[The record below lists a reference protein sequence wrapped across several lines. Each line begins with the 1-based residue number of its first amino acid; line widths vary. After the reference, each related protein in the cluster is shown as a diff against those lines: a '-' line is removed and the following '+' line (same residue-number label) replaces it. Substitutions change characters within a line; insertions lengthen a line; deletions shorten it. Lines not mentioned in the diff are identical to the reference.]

1 MHNNSIIE
9 RVIMSSAK
17 TIVRFA
23 PSPTGYLHVG
33 NIRTALVN
41 YLFAKQQ
48 GGEFHLRMDDT
59 DAERSKAEYEDAI
72 KEDLTWLGMEW
83 SDYSRQRDRFAQYEA
98 AKERLIA
105 AGRLYPCWETQEE
118 LDIRRKMMASRGQ
131 PPIYDRAALKLTEAE
146 KARFIAEGRQPHYRF
161 LLEDTTIQWH
171 DLIRGEV
178 KFQGNHM
185 SDPVLVRE
193 DGVPLY
199 TFCSVVDDIEF
210 GTTHILRGEDHVSNT
225 AVQTQIFLALGGK
238 VPEFGHMALL
248 KTKEGELSKRKG
260 GGDIRSLRAEGIEPM
275 AVNSLLAKIGTSDAI
290 DIFPDM
296 EALIASFDISKF
308 GRSAANYD
316 AEELKR
322 LNAKLTNTLPW
333 EAVKERLPQA
343 DAAFWEA
350 VRPNVATVNEAKEW
364 LNILHKPHGEI
375 AAEDA
380 DFLVEASALLPAGE
394 WTDATW
400 NEWTKAVSDKTGR
413 KGKGLF
419 MPIRLAL
426 TGMAHGPELRALLPL
441 LGRERVE
448 QRLKGQV
455 NA

>member
-1 MHNNSIIE
+1 MPE
-9 RVIMSSAK
+9 K

-41 YLFAKQQ
+41 YLFARKR

-59 DAERSKAEYEDAI
+59 DAERSKPEYEAAI
-72 KEDLTWLGMEW
+72 REDLSWLGMTW
-83 SDYSRQRDRFAQYEA
+83 DDYSRQRDRFDRYEE

-118 LDIRRKMMASRGQ
+118 LDVRRKMMASRGQ
-131 PPIYDRAALKLTEAE
+131 PPIYDRAALNLSDAE
-146 KARFIAEGRQPHYRF
+146 KRALLDSGRRPHYRF
-161 LLEDTTIQWH
+161 LLEDTTIRWN

-225 AVQTQIFLALGGK
+225 AVQTQIFHALGGK
-238 VPEFGHMALL
+238 LPEFGHMALL

-275 AVNSLLAKIGTSDAI
+275 AINSLLAKIGTSDAI
-290 DIFPDM
+290 EVFPDM
-296 EALIASFDISKF
+296 EALIATFDITKF

-322 LNAKLTNTLPW
+322 LNAKLTGMLPW
-333 EAVKERLPQA
+333 DAVKDRLPQA
-343 DAAFWEA
+343 DAGFWEA
-350 VRPNVATVNEAKEW
+350 VRPNVATVEEAQVW
-364 LNILHKPHGEI
+364 LDILHKPQGEI
-375 AAEDA
+375 APEEAE
-380 DFLVEASALLPAGE
+380 FLAAASALLPAGE

-400 NEWTKAVSDKTGR
+400 NEWTKAVSEKTGR
-413 KGKGLF
+413 KGKTLF

-441 LGRERVE
+441 LGRERTE

>member
-1 MHNNSIIE
+1 MTS
-9 RVIMSSAK
+9 K

-59 DAERSKAEYEDAI
+59 DAERSKPEYEAAI

-83 SDYSRQRDRFAQYEA
+83 SDYSRQRDRFAKYEA
-98 AKERLIA
+98 AKAKLIA
-105 AGRLYPCWETQEE
+105 SGRLYPCWETQDE
-118 LDIRRKMMASRGQ
+118 LDVKRKMQNSRGL
-131 PPIYDRAALKLTEAE
+131 PPTYDRSALKLSDAE
-146 KARFIAEGRQPHYRF
+146 KQAHMDSGNAPHYRF
-161 LLEDTTIQWH
+161 LLEDTTIAWH

-178 KFQGNHM
+178 KFEGNHM
-185 SDPVLVRE
+185 SDPVLVRA

-225 AVQTQIFLALGGK
+225 AVQTQIFLALGGG
-238 VPEFGHMALL
+238 VPTFGHMALL

-260 GGDIRSLRAEGIEPM
+260 GGDIRSLRAEGIEAM

-296 EALIASFDISKF
+296 DALIASFDINKF
-308 GRSAANYD
+308 GRAAANYD
-316 AEELKR
+316 PEELKR
-322 LNAKLTNTLPW
+322 LNAKLTSTLPW
-333 EAVKERLPQA
+333 DVVKDKLPQA

-350 VRPNVATVNEAKEW
+350 VRPNVATVAEAQLW
-364 LNILHKPHGEI
+364 LDIIHQPCGEI
-375 AAEDA
+375 APEDA
-380 DFLVEASALLPAGE
+380 EFLTQASALLPEGE

-400 NEWTKAVSDKTGR
+400 SEWTKAVGEQTGR
-413 KGKGLF
+413 KGKTLF

-441 LGRERVE
+441 LGREKTT

-455 NA
+455 HA

>member
-1 MHNNSIIE
+1 
-9 RVIMSSAK
+9 MSD
-17 TIVRFA
+17 TVIVRFA

-41 YLFAKQQ
+41 YLFAKQK

-59 DAERSKAEYEDAI
+59 DAERSKKEYEDAI
-72 KEDLTWLGMEW
+72 KEDLTWLGMGW
-83 SDYSRQRDRFAQYEA
+83 DDYSRQRDRFGKYEE
-98 AKERLIA
+98 AKAKLIA
-105 AGRLYPCWETQEE
+105 SGRLYPCWETQEE
-118 LDIRRKMMASRGQ
+118 LDVRRKMMASRGQ
-131 PPIYDRAALKLTEAE
+131 PPIYDRAALKLTEEE
-146 KARFIAEGRQPHYRF
+146 KAKLIADGKQPHYRF
-161 LLEDTTIQWH
+161 LLEDTTIAWN
-171 DLIRGEV
+171 DLIRGDV

-238 VPEFGHMALL
+238 VPSFGHMALL
-248 KTKEGELSKRKG
+248 KTKDGELSKRKG

-275 AVNSLLAKIGTSDAI
+275 AINSLLAKIGTSDAI

-296 EALIASFDISKF
+296 DALIQSFDTTKF

-333 EAVKERLPQA
+333 DVVKDRLPQA
-343 DAAFWEA
+343 DAEFWEA
-350 VRPNVATVNEAKEW
+350 VRPNVSTVAEAQQW
-364 LNILHKPHGEI
+364 LDILHKPQGEI

-380 DFLVEASALLPAGE
+380 EFLATASTLLPAGE

-400 NEWTKAVSDKTGR
+400 QEWTKAVSEQTGR

-426 TGMAHGPELRALLPL
+426 TGMSHGPELRALLPL
-441 LGRERVE
+441 LGRERTE

>member
-1 MHNNSIIE
+1 
-9 RVIMSSAK
+9 MSD
-17 TIVRFA
+17 TVIVRFA

-41 YLFAKQQ
+41 YLFAKQL

-59 DAERSKAEYEDAI
+59 DAERSKQEYEDAI
-72 KEDLTWLGMEW
+72 KEDLTWLGMGW
-83 SDYSRQRDRFAQYEA
+83 DDYSRQRDRFDKYEE
-98 AKERLIA
+98 AKAKLIA
-105 AGRLYPCWETQEE
+105 SGRLYPCWETQEE
-118 LDIRRKMMASRGQ
+118 LDVRRKMMASRGQ
-131 PPIYDRAALKLTEAE
+131 PPIYDRAALKLTEDE
-146 KARFIAEGRQPHYRF
+146 KAALIAEGKQPHYRF
-161 LLEDTTIQWH
+161 LLEDTTIAWH
-171 DLIRGEV
+171 DLIRGDV

-225 AVQTQIFLALGGK
+225 AVQTQIFMALGGQI
-238 VPEFGHMALL
+238 PTFGHMALL

-260 GGDIRSLRAEGIEPM
+260 GGDIRSLRAEGIEAM
-275 AVNSLLAKIGTSDAI
+275 AINSLLAKIGTSDAI

-296 EALIASFDISKF
+296 DALIASFDITKF

-333 EAVKERLPQA
+333 DAVKDKLPEA
-343 DAAFWEA
+343 DAEFWEA
-350 VRPNVATVNEAKEW
+350 VRPNVATVAEAKQW
-364 LNILHKPHGEI
+364 LDILHKPQGEI

-380 DFLVEASALLPAGE
+380 EFLATASTLLPAGE

-400 NEWTKAVSDKTGR
+400 QEWTKAVAEQTGR

-441 LGRERVE
+441 LGRERTE